1 MEFPASAEPEI
12 TILKFIL
19 PFAVFLMG
27 TTGKFSSAKKI
38 AENQKEIP
46 IYMII
51 CRKDAKGEAG
61 FSRMFGEHSRRRT
74 GATGFVAHWA
84 AIKKSLR
91 SLCCTGSTN
100 VVSARM
106 RGSDRLSGK
115 RYYLKAF

>member
-27 TTGKFSSAKKI
+27 TTGEFSSAKKI

-51 CRKDAKGEAG
+51 CRTILSGTKLDALQRARRVRARDGAHQRRKEHKDSSG
-61 FSRMFGEHSRRRT
+61 FMFLS
-74 GATGFVAHWA
+74 F
-84 AIKKSLR
+84 SLR
-91 SLCCTGSTN
+91 PS
-100 VVSARM
+100 
-106 RGSDRLSGK
+106 RLSGK